1 MMDDNESLSHEKSS
15 QSKLGT
21 YEELLAAVNNLRA
34 NKKNVVLESRAALEA
49 LRAGVVNRFVVQRA
63 TCVQEDRLK
72 RLCNHI
78 QQKSSGSVQVLSGGY
93 GTGKSHLSELLAETL
108 EQQNFAV
115 ARLEMG
121 ASHGRAEHPRAIV
134 SAIEQSLTFTVD
146 NRTFKGP
153 TDLAMVLRALVFM
166 PDDAL
171 LRRTYER
178 EKQLLWAI
186 HDRYPGRARFVERF
200 DALRKAI
207 PKFWGQ
213 IGSTLIPAYSI
224 SDDIHQ
230 EMSATS
236 QAVAKLNWLAHQLR
250 KVDVP
255 GLVLILD
262 EAERAEWAMNSY
274 RANRAQ
280 DMMIGLALAADNRDT
295 SGLKHHRNVLSPGY
309 RPYAPSYMHIVFAF
323 THRQGL
329 CNHICQLTGIVPE
342 VLQSFDEK
350 DKRVIR
356 NRLVVLY
363 AWAYGMENL
372 DSLDAADE
380 EKVRKHTSGED
391 IRSFIRS
398 LIAALDHRRLL
409 GRYKHGA

>member
-1 MMDDNESLSHEKSS
+1 MMDDNESSSHEQSS
-15 QSKLGT
+15 ESKLGI
-21 YEELLAAVNNLRA
+21 YEEPLATVNNFMA
-34 NKKNVVLESRAALEA
+34 NNKNVVLESRAALEA
-49 LRAGVVNRFVVQRA
+49 LRAGVVNRFVVQRMS
-63 TCVQEDRLK
+63 CGQEDRLE

-78 QQKSSGSVQVLSGGY
+78 QQKSSGSVQVLAGGY
-93 GTGKSHLSELLAETL
+93 GTGKSHLSELLAGTL

-121 ASHGRAEHPRAIV
+121 ASHGRAEHPRAVV
-134 SAIEQSLTFTVD
+134 SAIERSLTFIVD
-146 NRTFKGP
+146 DRTFKGP

-213 IGSTLIPAYSI
+213 SGSTFIPAYSI
-224 SDDIHQ
+224 SDGIHQ

-309 RPYAPSYMHIVFAF
+309 RPYAPSYMHVVFAF

-329 CNHICQLTGIVPE
+329 CQHICQQTGITPE
-342 VLQSFDEK
+342 ILQSFSEEDKKSLLVDLIILYCEAYDTEIKCLLPEK
-350 DKRVIR
+350 ADKQKIK
-356 NRLVVLY
+356 N
-363 AWAYGMENL
+363 
-372 DSLDAADE
+372 
-380 EKVRKHTSGED
+380 HTSGQD
-391 IRSFIRS
+391 IRSFIRCW
-398 LIAALDHRRLL
+398 IAALDHRRLR
-409 GRYKHGA
+409 GK